1 MADDIARAAR
11 VDVVPAEVY
20 ARIVIALLV
29 RERVP
34 QLAAV
39 HVEQHLVPE
48 EGAADAERDHHV
60 RVPAGVFTE
69 LLEPCDRRRR
79 VDMSV
84 RDVGRLREQHLL
96 RFAVLREM
104 SADKARRPH
113 DLHRLVRVLQILR
126 IECKVGIRHL
136 ALAVEIVIVECKSGF
151 QYKTHH
157 CLLPALRPESP
168 QAARRS
174 FPSAA
179 PYPAA
184 SRRSG
189 E

>member
-1 MADDIARAAR
+1 MADDIACAAR
-11 VDVVPAEVY
+11 VDVVPAEVD
-20 ARIVIALLV
+20 ARIVIALLI

-60 RVPAGVFTE
+60 HVPAGVFTE